1 MVALLLR
8 EDLVNPPSE
17 EVQVPTSLISTCA
30 LVAGVMNMGSS
41 WVGALES
48 EGRRSGVPVDLG
60 GVGGGVLGNPGDL
73 GGGILGDPG
82 GGVLGD
88 PGDLADVGDGL
99 ERLFGDLG
107 DCISPR
113 SSLTLGGS
121 VGEFPDN

>member
-17 EVQVPTSLISTCA
+17 GVQVPTSLISTCA
-30 LVAGVMNMGSS
+30 LVDGVMNMGSS

-48 EGRRSGVPVDLG
+48 EGRGNGVPFDPG
-60 GVGGGVLGNPGDL
+60 GVGGGVLGNLGDL
-73 GGGILGDPG
+73 GGEILGDPE
-82 GGVLGD
+82 
-88 PGDLADVGDGL
+88 DLADVGDGL

>member
-48 EGRRSGVPVDLG
+48 EGRGSGVPFDPG
-60 GVGGGVLGNPGDL
+60 GV
-73 GGGILGDPG
+73 GGGILGDPE
-82 GGVLGD
+82 
-88 PGDLADVGDGL
+88 DLADVGDGL